1 MHFNHDGRD
10 AVQLGVDLANCRPTN
25 ARRLAERCR
34 FAGVI
39 FDGGAP
45 TDDDLAIVESF
56 LDRWA
61 AMARIDVTE
70 ERVSA
75 LNLLLTTY
83 AAAPRLTNHANT
95 DWHLHFRDDEV
106 APGQMIAA
114 LVSVGTALHLAGRGV
129 DRLGACAAT
138 ECDQLFADTSRNG
151 RQRYC
156 SPGCGNRA
164 AVRRYRHARS

>member
-1 MHFNHDGRD
+1 MDFNHDGRD
-10 AVQLGVDLANCRPTN
+10 AVRLGVDLANNRPAN
-25 ARRLAERCR
+25 AGVLAERCR
-34 FAGVI
+34 TAGAI
-39 FDGGAP
+39 FDDVTP
-45 TDDDLAIVESF
+45 TDDDLAIVKSF

-61 AMARIDVTE
+61 AMVRTDVTE
-70 ERVSA
+70 ERASA

-83 AAAPRLTNHANT
+83 AAAPRLTNHSNT

-106 APGQMIAA
+106 APGQMIAT
-114 LVSVGTALHLAGRGV
+114 LVSVGTALHLAGRGI
-129 DRLGACAAT
+129 DRLGECAAT
-138 ECDQLFADTSRNG
+138 ECDQLFVDTSRNG